1 MDRRSLLTAAVAA
14 LGGAIAAGLA
24 GLGGV
29 FARATSRWPVRTAKE
44 WAALC
49 TLGELKEGEPLARS
63 FSFVRL
69 EGWYLETVTR
79 QVYVTRDARGA
90 PRVYSRRCTH
100 LGCQVTWKPQSST
113 FKCPCHGGTFDGGG
127 RVVDGPPPRGLDVLP
142 SRIAGEIVEVEKA

>member
-1 MDRRSLLTAAVAA
+1 MDRRRLLQAAIAA
-14 LGGAIAAGLA
+14 LGGSIAAGLA

-29 FARATSRWPVRTAKE
+29 FARATSRWPVRSAKE

-49 TLGELKEGEPLARS
+49 TLQDLEAGEPLARS

-90 PRVYSRRCTH
+90 PVVFSRRCTH
-100 LGCQVTWKPQSST
+100 LGCQVSWKPQSRN
-113 FKCPCHGGTFDGGG
+113 FKCPCHGGAFDGGG

-142 SRIAGEIVEVEKA
+142 CRVAGEVVEVEKA